1 MWLSG
6 KEAGEYI
13 EMSRDYVEDRAVP
26 WPDDDAYVPY
36 KVRYQYIVGKKGA
49 DPVRRYYRPD
59 LDALIVKPSALRR
72 GPVTLR
78 PLQFRQWGGVS
89 ENACRRAFRPHRLV

>member
-1 MWLSG
+1 M
-6 KEAGEYI
+6 
-13 EMSRDYVEDRAVP
+13 P
-26 WPDDDAYVPY
+26 WPDDDAHVPY

-72 GPVTLR
+72 SSRVDAWEDLTEGG
-78 PLQFRQWGGVS
+78 GGVRMVDRS
-89 ENACRRAFRPHRLV
+89 ESRSGLWLDSGPGSS

>member
-13 EMSRDYVEDRAVP
+13 GMSRDYVEDRAVP
-26 WPDDDAYVPY
+26 WPDDDANVPY

-78 PLQFRQWGGVS
+78 P
-89 ENACRRAFRPHRLV
+89 RLA

>member
-13 EMSRDYVEDRAVP
+13 GMSRDYVEDRAVA

-36 KVRYQYIVGKKGA
+36 KVRYQFIVGKKGA

-59 LDALIVKPSALRR
+59 LDALMVKPSTIRR
-72 GPVTLR
+72 TASPLTLR
-78 PLQFRQWGGVS
+78 P
-89 ENACRRAFRPHRLV
+89 RLA